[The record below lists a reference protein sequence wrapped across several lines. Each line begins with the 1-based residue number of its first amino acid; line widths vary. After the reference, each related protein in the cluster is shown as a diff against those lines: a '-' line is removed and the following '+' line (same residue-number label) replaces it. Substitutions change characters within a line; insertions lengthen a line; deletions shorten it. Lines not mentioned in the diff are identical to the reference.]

1 MKPMTRDQIELECIM
16 RDQDLPEEAITDLA
30 EAGAAR
36 MIDGDMRISV
46 EGTAIL
52 LYHSPDL
59 SKAAPLI
66 NGIALELKRTKDA
79 DMADRVRA
87 MLETRGIVF
96 TPEGWKR

>member
-1 MKPMTRDQIELECIM
+1 MKPMTRDQIEFECIM
-16 RDQDLPEEAITDLA
+16 KDMPLPAEAIDDLA
-30 EAGAAR
+30 SAGAATMR
-36 MIDGDMRISV
+36 DGDMKISV

-59 SKAAPLI
+59 SKATPLI
-66 NGIALELKRTKDA
+66 NGLALALQQTKDA

-96 TPEGWKR
+96 PERRQR